1 MVWRWDFYIQFTNI
15 SNYMC
20 VGGVCLWILGLG
32 AVFIG
37 VGFIFMALVRALAKK
52 TKQKFNHYRTCDSGN
67 FYATFTPD
75 SNIHYYYA
83 YYENYIQY
91 FYELDKL
98 QLLADIYNIDIACLL
113 NDL

>member
-1 MVWRWDFYIQFTNI
+1 MFQSAFCAIGIIGVIASFGFFDMVWRWDFYIQFTNI

-52 TKQKFNHYRTCDSGN
+52 TK
-67 FYATFTPD
+67 
-75 SNIHYYYA
+75 
-83 YYENYIQY
+83 
-91 FYELDKL
+91 
-98 QLLADIYNIDIACLL
+98 
-113 NDL
+113 

>member
-1 MVWRWDFYIQFTNI
+1 MTKSSTAQLLFQSAFCAIGVIASFGFFDMVWRWDFYIQFTNI

-52 TKQKFNHYRTCDSGN
+52 TK
-67 FYATFTPD
+67 
-75 SNIHYYYA
+75 
-83 YYENYIQY
+83 
-91 FYELDKL
+91 
-98 QLLADIYNIDIACLL
+98 
-113 NDL
+113 